1 MVARIAQLE
10 YSTYGH
16 IHTVG
21 DKVFEGLKEAGVQ
34 VDRFR
39 IEETLPKEVLA
50 KMGAPE
56 NLRADLPV
64 FEASKLPEYDGIIF
78 GFPTRYVMIATR
90 IFHLTISSRYGRTPA
105 QVSALFDR
113 TGGIWAKGE
122 LVGKFASVFVST
134 ASQHGGQET
143 TALTTYPFFAHHG
156 MNIVNFGYQHPAM
169 FGLDEV
175 VGSSAY
181 GAGTL
186 AAGDGSRQPSE
197 AELSI
202 AHAHGKHFGMVLKD
216 CSVVATHKLGSEK
229 LAAKLAAEKNGEPAA
244 AAGTEGATKSAE
256 ETKEAPKEESA
267 DKQAEQDKPAE
278 ETPAEKKEDAK
289 DGAPAEENV
298 KQKKGTFKK
307 IKNRISKIL

>member
-78 GFPTRYVMIATR
+78 GFPT
-90 IFHLTISSRYGRTPA
+90 RYGRTPA

-256 ETKEAPKEESA
+256 ETQEAPKEESA